1 MIRPAWRSECT
12 HEPLCLLSKIKM
24 AYNPL
29 GSILEGQKDFCLSL
43 LMDCS
48 NLPLFFD
55 PSVGNGTDLLL
66 WTGQLEAKDKQLA
79 NTTQAKGVGGSSIV
93 P

>member
-1 MIRPAWRSECT
+1 
-12 HEPLCLLSKIKM
+12 M

-48 NLPLFFD
+48 NLPVFLIQVLAMAQI
-55 PSVGNGTDLLL
+55 SSL
-66 WTGQLEAKDKQLA
+66 TGQLEAKD
-79 NTTQAKGVGGSSIV
+79 
-93 P
+93 